1 MSAASSSP
9 PESGRGD
16 DAAATP
22 NLWVVV
28 DPASNNLLG
37 EFDYRQQAEEFM
49 AEMDDPNLVIVET
62 RDDA

>member
-1 MSAASSSP
+1 MP
-9 PESGRGD
+9 TEHP
-16 DAAATP
+16 AAAP

-28 DPASNNLLG
+28 DPVSNNLLG

-49 AEMDDPNLVIVET
+49 DEMDDPNLVIVET